1 MRRWISAV
9 WSFVKKLYAFYLP
22 IRFSFIALAVLIFA
36 FWFSDQGED
45 ILRALADD
53 PASTWSGRTAMLLV
67 ASNLLA
73 YGIWYWSRQLLRF
86 RPYVTRDECRDP
98 IREPLPAEMKRAT
111 DWSPRLLGL
120 AVFIIEIVGFALV
133 ARYRSPYTHVWWII
147 AALAIFAIIYL
158 VIVHKRT
165 DFLHLDPTKRYAT
178 VSTWGD
184 FDRGTR
190 AALLASIVFEA
201 LLFGWAW
208 INPVS
213 WWILGVAATLVFTI
227 GIWVPLGSAAVAVG
241 EYWRFPILG
250 ALIVWAFLIS
260 PWTDNHPIRT
270 LGSLPAKRDTLDDAF
285 NSWYGRVQKLPR
297 YAGGTTDVPLIIVA
311 TEGGGIRAAYW
322 TATALASLH
331 DQVPG
336 FADHC
341 FAISSVSGGSLG
353 ALVYDAL
360 LASRVEQA
368 HGNGAGGTAT
378 FSQLAGPA
386 ATQPIGPDV
395 KKMLNFDALSGTL
408 ASMAQPDLL
417 QKFLPTCFGDAVCF
431 PDRAKALEE
440 GWEFGWR
447 DKFRDDNFGRG
458 FAAMMQRHRELP
470 SLFLNGTMVE
480 TGERIITSNVDIR
493 SSLVFRNAYDGLRE
507 IDSDIRLSTAAD
519 MSARFTYVSP
529 AGKIPYTRGDAGRKY
544 LGHVIDGG
552 YFENSGGVTASE
564 ILQFVLAKQKSG
576 VRVRPILITIDFWQ
590 GGSDSDVP
598 FCPSPGICGPPAPK
612 KSNRFANEVLSPL
625 WGLLNT
631 RGARGVQAVG
641 DLSQTARMLGFPL
654 IELRL
659 FPRNVPLPLGWVL
672 SGPAMDTIDVAMTS
686 ERGNVAGVN
695 VVRHELGLIGPAP
708 LPDCDHADC
717 NRALVEQK
725 GETQ

>member
-1 MRRWISAV
+1 
-9 WSFVKKLYAFYLP
+9 
-22 IRFSFIALAVLIFA
+22 
-36 FWFSDQGED
+36 
-45 ILRALADD
+45 
-53 PASTWSGRTAMLLV
+53 
-67 ASNLLA
+67 
-73 YGIWYWSRQLLRF
+73 
-86 RPYVTRDECRDP
+86 
-98 IREPLPAEMKRAT
+98 
-111 DWSPRLLGL
+111 
-120 AVFIIEIVGFALV
+120 
-133 ARYRSPYTHVWWII
+133 
-147 AALAIFAIIYL
+147 
-158 VIVHKRT
+158 VHKRT
-165 DFLHLDPTKRYAT
+165 DFLHLDPAKRYAV
-178 VSTWGD
+178 VSKWSE

-190 AALLASIVFEA
+190 GALLASIVFEL
-201 LLFGWAW
+201 LLFGWAFVD
-208 INPVS
+208 PVS
-213 WWILGVAATLVFTI
+213 WWRLGVAATLVFTI
-227 GIWVPLGSAAVAVG
+227 GIWVPLGSAAVALG

-250 ALIVWAFLIS
+250 ALIVWAFVIS
-260 PWTDNHPIRT
+260 PLTDNHPIRT
-270 LGSLPAKRDTLDDAF
+270 LGALPKTRDSLDEAF
-285 NSWYGRVQKLPR
+285 DNWYGRVQKLPR
-297 YAGGTTDVPLIIVA
+297 YAGGTTEIPLIIVA

-368 HGNGAGGTAT
+368 HGNGASGTAT
-378 FSQLAGPA
+378 FSQLAGA
-386 ATQPIGPDV
+386 AQPIGPDV
-395 KKMLNFDALSGTL
+395 QPMLNFDALSGTL
-408 ASMAQPDLL
+408 ASMAQPDLV
-417 QKFLPTCFGDAVCF
+417 QKFLPTCFGDVGCF
-431 PDRAKALEE
+431 PDRAQALEN
-440 GWEFGWR
+440 GWEFGWHHAFKN
-447 DKFRDDNFGRG
+447 DGFSRG
-458 FAAMMQRHRELP
+458 FASMMQRHRELP

-480 TGERIITSNVDIR
+480 TGERIITSNVDIH

-507 IDSDIRLSTAAD
+507 INSDIRLSTAAD

-529 AGKIPYTRGDAGRKY
+529 AGKIPYTRGDASRKY

-564 ILQFVLAKQKSG
+564 ILQFVIAKRNSG
-576 VRVRPILITIDFWQ
+576 VRVRPILITIDFWN

-612 KSNRFANEVLSPL
+612 KLNRFANEVLSPL

-641 DLSQTARMLGFPL
+641 DLSQTTRMLGFL
-654 IELRL
+654 LVELRL

-672 SGPAMDTIDVAMTS
+672 SGPAMNTIDAAMTS

-695 VVRHELGLIGPAP
+695 VIRHELGLAGPAP
-708 LPDCDHADC
+708 LADCDRADC
-717 NRALVEQK
+717 NRTLVEQK